1 VRYVYHKIYT
11 TQIHSI
17 PQSHVQTSVSAI
29 RIPQNLY
36 HTNTFY
42 TPIARTNKC
51 QCDTYTT
58 KSIPHKYIPY
68 PNRTYKQV
76 SVRYVYHKIYTTQ
89 IHSIPQSHVQTSV
102 SAIRIPQN
110 LYHTNTIYT
119 PIARTNKCQCD
130 TYTTKS
136 IPHKY
141 ILTSNP
147 YRTYNTSVSA
157 IRIPQ
162 NLYHTNTFYTPI
174 ARIKQVSAL
183 LPASLSFPAAL
194 LTSLLP

>member
-1 VRYVYHKIYT
+1 VYSGVTWTLTYRT
-11 TQIHSI
+11 YN
-17 PQSHVQTSVSAI
+17 TSVSAI

-58 KSIPHKYIPY
+58 KSIPHKYILY

-89 IHSIPQSHVQTSV
+89 IHSIPLSHVQTSV

-110 LYHTNTIYT
+110 LYHTNTFHT

-141 ILTSNP
+141 ILYPN
-147 YRTYNTSVSA
+147 RTYKQVSVRYVYHKIYTTQIQSIPLSHVQTSVSA

-162 NLYHTNTFYTPI
+162 NLYHTNTF
-174 ARIKQVSAL
+174 
-183 LPASLSFPAAL
+183 
-194 LTSLLP
+194 